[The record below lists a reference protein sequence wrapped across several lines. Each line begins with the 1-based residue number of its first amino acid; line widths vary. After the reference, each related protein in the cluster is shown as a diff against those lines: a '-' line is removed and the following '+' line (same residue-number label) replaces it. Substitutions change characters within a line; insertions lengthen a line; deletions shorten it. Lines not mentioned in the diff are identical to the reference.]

1 MINLLEKNSVKD
13 KIRYIELAHKKD
25 KLILESIL
33 DPAQD
38 KLNPMIWDE
47 NKKMKPEVRKQL
59 LDMVLSKIKNP
70 VHIFMFGSNTGYNY
84 TPESDIDT
92 HIQVQGSQDEAD
104 RLFNTFPK
112 DFKIGSAPVQFYVYV
127 GDEISGSQGKG
138 AIYDLVNDKWIREPK
153 KDELQIPYSY
163 AIEVSKM
170 FMSGIDNS
178 IMEINADISEK
189 KMYETLMNTA
199 KEEEKKEIQERMKFK
214 DEEIQAKLDSLHI
227 LSQMLWNERTNSYKV
242 MDLDLFVNT
251 GYGNYSI
258 STMIYKILEKFQYRA
273 KIVEMMKLKNKLMV
287 GKPNDTQGTGQVT
300 GTKV

>member
-1 MINLLEKNSVKD
+1 MLNVLEKNSVKD
-13 KIRYIELAHKKD
+13 KMRYIELAFKKD

-38 KLNPMIWDE
+38 KMNPMIWDA

-59 LDMVLSKIKNP
+59 LDMVLSKIKAP
-70 VHIFMFGSNTGYNY
+70 VHIFMFGSNTGFNY
-84 TPESDIDT
+84 TPESDIDV
-92 HIQVQGSQDEAD
+92 HIQVTGSQDEAD

-127 GDEISGSQGKG
+127 EDEITGTQGKG
-138 AIYDLVNDKWIREPK
+138 AIYDLANDKWLREPK
-153 KDELQIPYSY
+153 KDELQIPYTY

-170 FMSGIDNS
+170 FMSGIDNR
-178 IMEINADISEK
+178 IMEYESDVSEK
-189 KMYETLMNTA
+189 KMYESLMHTA
-199 KEEEKKEIQERMKFK
+199 TEDEKKEITERMKFK

-258 STMIYKILEKFQYRA
+258 STMIYKILEKFQYKS
-273 KIVEMMKLKNKLMV
+273 KIAHYMSIKSQMKKDKEEQ
-287 GKPNDTQGTGQVT
+287 K
-300 GTKV
+300 